1 MVEECN
7 HIGLAVQ
14 RIVTELMDKVMERV
28 LITDPFIAEVHHA
41 AKPLYAALIPDE
53 IFKGSHFE
61 RRFVTPFGNVW
72 ERLAEVVAVAHHG
85 ICKKGYTI
93 HGTIGKE
100 SLRRVQEV
108 LNTLEHPDSK
118 TKKRTKPNFDEE
130 LKYVCAGGG
139 EPVPCDVTCDIYV
152 ENPSTGKRFAF
163 ELKGPLP
170 NSDQTKVSKEKILKL
185 RAMIPN
191 VVDAAFYALVYN
203 PYGAN
208 KSDYAWSFPCRWFD
222 MHNDSAVL
230 IGEEFWDKIGG
241 LGAYRQFIGEVNKLG
256 RAYKDRIYRE
266 YLGIEPSGDVQ
277 SVELR

>member
-1 MVEECN
+1 MMKEYGTISETVR
-7 HIGLAVQ
+7 G
-14 RIVTELMDKVMERV
+14 IVSGLMDKVLDKV
-28 LITDPFIAEVHHA
+28 LRTDPFIAEEHHA
-41 AKPLYAALIPDE
+41 AKPLYSALVPDE

-72 ERLAEVVAVAHHG
+72 ESLAEAVALRCHG
-85 ICKKGYTI
+85 VCKKGHTI
-93 HGTIGKE
+93 HGVIGRE
-100 SLRRVQEV
+100 SLRRIQEV
-108 LNTLEHPDSK
+108 LNKLEHPDFK
-118 TKKRTKPNFDEE
+118 TGKRIKPNFAKE
-130 LKYVCAGGG
+130 LHFVCAGGG

-152 ENPSTGKRFAF
+152 ENISTGKRFAF

-185 RAMIPN
+185 LAMKPN
-191 VVDAAFYALVYN
+191 VVDEAFYALVYN
-203 PYGAN
+203 PYGAS

-241 LGAYRQFIGEVNKLG
+241 LGAYKQFIDEVNKLG

-266 YLGIEPSGDVQ
+266 YLGIEPSGNVQ